1 LNAPVSEMSAAPAG
15 FEPTLATLGDIS
27 VTHHWVHVPAGRYPI
42 QGTTWT
48 VQDMSRTEEKIS
60 TTGIV
65 LAVIFVWFCLL
76 GLLFLLMKEQ
86 RQVGWVQIN
95 VQGAGLHHSTMIPAS
110 PVAFGQAHQFVN
122 YCRQLSAG

>member
-1 LNAPVSEMSAAPAG
+1 VSEVSPAARG
-15 FEPTLATLGDIS
+15 HEPILMTFGDIA
-27 VTHHWVHVPAGRYPI
+27 VTHHWVVLPAGNFPVS
-42 QGTTWT
+42 GTTWT
-48 VQDMSRTEEKIS
+48 VQDMTRYEEKIS

-86 RQVGWVQIN
+86 RLTGWVQVT
-95 VQGAGLHHSTMIPAS
+95 VQGPGMHHAAMIPAS
-110 PVAFGQAHQFVN
+110 PTAMHQAHQFAN

>member
-1 LNAPVSEMSAAPAG
+1 MTLPGASGIEPA
-15 FEPTLATLGDIS
+15 LASFGDIT

-42 QGTTWT
+42 QGSTWT

-60 TTGIV
+60 TAGIV

-86 RQVGWVQIN
+86 RHVGWVQVS
-95 VQGAGLHHSTMIPAS
+95 VQGPGLHHATMIPAA
-110 PVAFGQAHQFVN
+110 PLAAAQANQFVN
-122 YCRQLSAG
+122 YGRQLSAG